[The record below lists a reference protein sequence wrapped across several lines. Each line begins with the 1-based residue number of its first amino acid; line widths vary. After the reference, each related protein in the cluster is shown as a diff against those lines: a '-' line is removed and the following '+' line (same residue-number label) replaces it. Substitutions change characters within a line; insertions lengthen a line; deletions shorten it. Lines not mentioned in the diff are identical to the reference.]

1 MGIMSADLETENER
15 DCREAVRLLAEARDV
30 IFGMRE
36 RMKGISRVRQTY
48 LTIAGNDADALI
60 GRVERAALNGRLK

>member
-1 MGIMSADLETENER
+1 MSDDLETENER
-15 DCREAVRLLAEARDV
+15 DCREAVRLLAEARAV

-36 RMKGISRVRQTY
+36 RMKGISPARQTY

-60 GRVERAALNGRLK
+60 GRVQRAASNGRVK

>member
-1 MGIMSADLETENER
+1 MSVDLETENER

-36 RMKGISRVRQTY
+36 RMKGKSPARQTY

-60 GRVERAALNGRLK
+60 GRVQRAASNGRVK

>member
-1 MGIMSADLETENER
+1 MSADLETENER
-15 DCREAVRLLAEARDV
+15 DCREAVRLLAEARAV

-36 RMKGISRVRQTY
+36 RSMLDAHRKAL

-60 GRVERAALNGRLK
+60 GRVQRAASNGRVK

>member
-1 MGIMSADLETENER
+1 MSADLETENER
-15 DCREAVRLLAEARDV
+15 DCREAVRLLAEARAV

-36 RMKGISRVRQTY
+36 RPMLDAHRKAL

-60 GRVERAALNGRLK
+60 GRVQRAASNGRVK